1 MGEAMIKK
9 WLCAGFVLACVGS
22 TPAKADPVVAS
33 GLVSFDFNFTGFSG
47 AFAWSPGDDISA
59 ADPSTYLNVGTVNG
73 VQPVYD
79 GTHVDRTADGS
90 QWIIGGTAP
99 LSGTTATLVA
109 NSFPGLPNVVTFT
122 PASNQVVTTNIPFV
136 IGTLSFTNGAW
147 FGGVDNLPFSLAFT
161 VTTHSSMLDLNQVW
175 NDSFVVDTNVGSGSC
190 SDPAVQATNADFVYV
205 SSTPLMGSLRVY
217 EPFCAP
223 TPDLTQ
229 EGSAQILAVFDGL
242 EPLQFVNVQGEGFL
256 SSSVTPGPL
265 PSDVP
270 EPPTWALLATGFAAI
285 ALASR
290 RGRPLLRSIG

>member
-1 MGEAMIKK
+1 MIGK
-9 WLCAGFVLACVGS
+9 WLCAGFVLACVVS
-22 TPAKADPVVAS
+22 TPSRADLIS
-33 GLVSFDFNFTGFSG
+33 TSDSVSFDFSFTGFSG

-59 ADPSTYLNVGTVNG
+59 ADPSTYSFVGTVNG

-79 GTHVDRTADGS
+79 GTHVDRFADGS

-109 NSFPGLPNVVTFT
+109 SSFPALPNVVSFT
-122 PASNQVVTTNIPFV
+122 PAPNQVVTTNVPFV

-147 FGGVDNLPFSLAFT
+147 FGGVNNLPFSLSFT
-161 VTTHSSMLDLNQVW
+161 VTTHSSTPDLNQVW
-175 NDSFVVDTNVGSGSC
+175 NDSFVVETNVGSGSC

-205 SSTPLMGSLRVY
+205 GSAPLMGSLRVF

-229 EGSAQILAVFDGL
+229 EASAEILAVFDGL

-270 EPPTWALLATGFAAI
+270 EPATWALLATGFVAI

-290 RGRPLLRSIG
+290 RKPVGYPR